1 MPDLLCRLEPFCCA
15 EQEPVLLTQEQSPLL
30 ISLSLNQEQTPSCHR
45 LRSVGAKPACRKHP
59 VKAKMTNLGRGA
71 GRRITQDMLLQNFW
85 MGASVNASDGTDA
98 PMGSIST
105 IRR

>member
-1 MPDLLCRLEPFCCA
+1 
-15 EQEPVLLTQEQSPLL
+15 
-30 ISLSLNQEQTPSCHR
+30 
-45 LRSVGAKPACRKHP
+45 
-59 VKAKMTNLGRGA
+59 MTNLGRGA